1 MKYRLLILWLSLAWI
16 IPSGSLAQDYERTE
30 QISKSFEVHP
40 QTSLEIY
47 NKYGNIHL
55 FPGESDSVRIDISIE
70 VKANK
75 PQKVDKLFDFINI
88 DFSST
93 KYYIVSRT
101 TFRQNQSSFWG
112 EVSDLAS
119 TIFSGNNKV
128 RIDYTVHLPQ
138 GIELKVEN
146 KFGNIYTTNHNGEVS
161 IDLSNGDLKA
171 NDFKQLD
178 LNLNFGN
185 ASIHNINKAN
195 IKTSYSEL
203 EINAINNLQYEGK
216 SSTLNLEEVDEIA
229 LNSKRDKIK
238 VRKINN
244 VTGNLSFTYLDIR
257 SLNSFL
263 DLKSSYGGITIRD
276 ISTSCKSISIFSE
289 YSDLDLV
296 QSSQIAGKLDIK
308 YGGEPVFMIPDSYNT
323 KLTIDK
329 LTEENYEFRKHGNIG
344 RNPLGVKIV
353 AKSGTIS
360 IKEN

>member
-1 MKYRLLILWLSLAWI
+1 MILWLCLTWI
-16 IPSGSLAQDYERTE
+16 IPSGAVAQDYERTE
-30 QISKSFEVHP
+30 QISKSFEVYP

-47 NKYGNIHL
+47 NKYGNVHL
-55 FPGESDSVRIDISIE
+55 FPGESDSVKIKISIE

-88 DFSST
+88 EFSST

-128 RIDYTVHLPQ
+128 RIDYTVYLPA

-146 KFGNIYTTNHNGEVS
+146 KFGNIYTTNHKGEVS

-171 NDFKQLD
+171 NDFNNLA

-216 SSTLNLEEVDEIA
+216 SSTLNIEEIDEA
-229 LNSKRDKIK
+229 TLNSKRDKIK
-238 VRKINN
+238 INN
-244 VTGNLSFTYLDIR
+244 LNTINGTLSFTYLNIKHLAFDLD
-257 SLNSFL
+257 LNSN
-263 DLKSSYGGITIRD
+263 YGGISIRD
-276 ISTSCKSISIFSE
+276 IKNSSKFISILSE
-289 YSDLDLV
+289 YSDLDII
-296 QSSQIAGKLDIK
+296 QTSTYAGKLDIK
-308 YGGEPVFMIPDSYNT
+308 YAGETVFMIPETYNA
-323 KLTIDK
+323 KLTTDK
-329 LTEENYEFRKHGNIG
+329 LTEEIYEYRKHGTIG
-344 RNPLGVKIV
+344 SNALVVKILT
-353 AKSGTIS
+353 KSGTII
-360 IKEN
+360 IKDN